1 MDGDAFS
8 LSESGPA
15 LTDAGEEAGE
25 AGAEQ
30 TVGRAS
36 RGKPFIMMGERGWE
50 AGEGCRKGGTCKW

>member
-1 MDGDAFS
+1 
-8 LSESGPA
+8 